1 MFDALVTK
9 FDTLQLSN
17 NVNKSK
23 KSGPKKIVS
32 NILTFSSR
40 KVCLTSI
47 NMLRRALIS
56 RVSSFVPSENHTYL
70 CPKNHLRLS
79 ENTKLVIRAP
89 LDPTEDSKV
98 VFDYMM
104 QKFYRQAPIPV
115 SLKLSRNCEETNN
128 FLKKEVD
135 FLLTGGISFSI
146 LDSKSNVVKGVALL
160 APWKKNENYD
170 LINASVKD
178 WHNCSAEIA
187 HEFPEE
193 KRHLIWRTL
202 QFHHIYD
209 LSQNI
214 LSLSGKPYVYYIAIV
229 YLDVDIRSANV
240 TWEALSTYF
249 QSEECKDCS
258 FFIQINIKAHDK
270 IVRHGFKDAKLMDEV
285 SYCDEKLILNERQ
298 GRAFKA
304 IDHLGSLRFFAQY

>member
-1 MFDALVTK
+1 M
-9 FDTLQLSN
+9 
-17 NVNKSK
+17 
-23 KSGPKKIVS
+23 
-32 NILTFSSR
+32 SSI
-40 KVCLTSI
+40 T
-47 NMLRRALIS
+47 MLRRVLLS
-56 RVSSFVPSENHTYL
+56 RVGSYVPAENHTYL
-70 CPKNHLRLS
+70 CPKDHLKLRQ
-79 ENTKLVIRAP
+79 NTKLLIRAP
-89 LDPTEDSKV
+89 LNPTEDSEV

-115 SLKLSRNCEETNN
+115 SLKLFRDCEETKN
-128 FLKKEVD
+128 FLKKEVN

-146 LDSKSNVVKGVALL
+146 LDSETNLVKGIALL
-160 APWKKNENYD
+160 APWRRNENYD

-209 LSQNI
+209 LSQKI

-229 YLDVDIRSANV
+229 YLDEDIRSANV

-285 SYCDEKLILNERQ
+285 SYCDEKLILKERQ